1 MHEVLRIEG
10 LPADALD
17 AASAFHRLHL
27 AAVRE
32 ALSGSVESVVVLL
45 PGAGHEHAG
54 WRRALVQDL
63 ARAHV
68 PVRINFVA
76 GDDRA
81 AGERTAQ
88 WLARAPGVTGQLLQ
102 TD

>member
-1 MHEVLRIEG
+1 MQEVLRIEG

-27 AAVRE
+27 AEVRD
-32 ALSGSVESVVVLL
+32 ALARSAESVVVLL
-45 PGAGHEHAG
+45 PAAGHDHAG

-76 GDDRA
+76 GDDRE

-88 WLARAPGVTGQLLQ
+88 WLAGAPGVTGQLLH